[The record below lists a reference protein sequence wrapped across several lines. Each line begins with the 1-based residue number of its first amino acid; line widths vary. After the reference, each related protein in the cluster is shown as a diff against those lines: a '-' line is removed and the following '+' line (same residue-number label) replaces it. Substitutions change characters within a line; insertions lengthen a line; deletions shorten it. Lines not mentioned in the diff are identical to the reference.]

1 MFLNNTKRGEIMS
14 KHDVKNIGNRI
25 RELRERQGWTQEDL
39 VEKLKAYERVER
51 STLAKW
57 ETGRQDFK
65 TKHIIALA
73 EIFGVTSD
81 YLLGISATPSTDL
94 NIKSI
99 CDYTGLDE
107 ETVDFLHHEPDSAPL
122 EIINQLLKSYEFWDI
137 LDELQRI
144 QFLSSMI
151 IDECHEI
158 TDERFDTLKE
168 CIQFLDSYY
177 DDKHKSKKGLKQLME
192 RKKEL
197 KLSQFGCDNSFKD
210 IIKAFVDGRKLT
222 PFYPLNPKE
231 ENEQFDNE

>member
-1 MFLNNTKRGEIMS
+1 MS
-14 KHDVKNIGNRI
+14 KHDVQSIGNRI
-25 RELRERQGWTQEDL
+25 RELREKRDWTQEDL
-39 VEKLKAYERVER
+39 IEELKKYERVER

-81 YLLGISATPSTDL
+81 YLLGLSSTPSIDPA
-94 NIKSI
+94 IKSI

-107 ETVDFLHHEPDSAPL
+107 AAVEFLHFEPDSTFL
-122 EIINQLLKSYEFWDI
+122 EIINRFIKSYEFWDI

-144 QFLSSMI
+144 QFLSRMI
-151 IDECHEI
+151 TEECEEI
-158 TDERFDTLKE
+158 TDEQFDTLKE

-177 DDKHKSKKGLKQLME
+177 TNNSKSKKELKRFME
-192 RKKEL
+192 HKKEL

-210 IIKAFVDGRKLT
+210 IVKAFVDNKELT
-222 PFYPLNPKE
+222 PFYPKE
-231 ENEQFDNE
+231 EENDDVPD

>member
-1 MFLNNTKRGEIMS
+1 MS
-14 KHDVKNIGNRI
+14 KHDVQSIGNRI
-25 RELRERQGWTQEDL
+25 RELREKRDWTQEDL
-39 VEKLKAYERVER
+39 IEELKKYERVER

-81 YLLGISATPSTDL
+81 YLLGLSSTPSIDPA
-94 NIKSI
+94 IKSI

-107 ETVDFLHHEPDSAPL
+107 AAVEFLHFEPDSTFL
-122 EIINQLLKSYEFWDI
+122 EIINRFIKSYEFWDI

-144 QFLSSMI
+144 QFLSSI
-151 IDECHEI
+151 ITNECNEK

-177 DDKHKSKKGLKQLME
+177 VKNTKSKNSLKQFME
-192 RKKEL
+192 YKKEL

-210 IIKAFVDGRKLT
+210 IVKAFVDGIELT
-222 PFYPLNPKE
+222 PFYFDKD
-231 ENEQFDNE
+231 ENSDTLK